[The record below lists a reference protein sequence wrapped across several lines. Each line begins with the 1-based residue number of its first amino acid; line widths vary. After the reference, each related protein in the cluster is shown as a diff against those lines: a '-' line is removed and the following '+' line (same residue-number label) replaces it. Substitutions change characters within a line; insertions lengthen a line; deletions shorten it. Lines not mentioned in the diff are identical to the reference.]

1 MDHLKGFPI
10 FRSGLVALGIV
21 AAVLSIGAAP
31 VHPERLDE
39 KLRQYVASRV
49 GEFDSIPQ
57 QRRDQLRQLA
67 AFIREKVKADRPARL
82 IFICTHNSRRS
93 QMCQV
98 WAATAAA
105 YFGVPHVENFSG
117 GTEVTAFNARAVAAL
132 RCAGLAIDDPAPAQ
146 NPRYRVRFHSAG
158 PDLVC
163 FSKVYGDASNP
174 KTDFCAVM
182 TCSQADKRCPIVA
195 GAAARMALPF
205 DDPKEFDGTPQERSK
220 YDERCQ
226 QIARE
231 LLFVFAEVGS

>member
-132 RCAGLAIDDPAPAQ
+132 RCAGLAIDDPCRHKTPAIGSAFTAPVRIWCAS
-146 NPRYRVRFHSAG
+146 PRSMETHRIQKPTSA
-158 PDLVC
+158 P
-163 FSKVYGDASNP
+163 
-174 KTDFCAVM
+174 
-182 TCSQADKRCPIVA
+182 
-195 GAAARMALPF
+195 
-205 DDPKEFDGTPQERSK
+205 
-220 YDERCQ
+220 
-226 QIARE
+226 
-231 LLFVFAEVGS
+231 

>member
-1 MDHLKGFPI
+1 MQWIQKFLRNGF
-10 FRSGLVALGIV
+10 VAVGIV
-21 AAVLSIGAAP
+21 AMVVCSGAGP

-105 YFGVPHVENFSG
+105 YFGVRHVENFSG

-132 RCAGLAIDDPAPAQ
+132 RRAGLAIDDPATAQ
-146 NPRYRVRFHSAG
+146 NPHYRVRFHSAG
-158 PDLVC
+158 TELEC

-174 KTDFCAVM
+174 KTDF
-182 TCSQADKRCPIVA
+182 SP
-195 GAAARMALPF
+195 
-205 DDPKEFDGTPQERSK
+205 
-220 YDERCQ
+220 
-226 QIARE
+226 
-231 LLFVFAEVGS
+231 

>member
-1 MDHLKGFPI
+1 MQCIQKF
-10 FRSGLVALGIV
+10 FRNRFVAAGIV
-21 AAVLSIGAAP
+21 TMVVCSGAAP
-31 VHPERLDE
+31 AHPERLNE

-67 AFIREKVKADRPARL
+67 SYLRDKVKADRPARL
-82 IFICTHNSRRS
+82 LFICTHNSRRS

-105 YFGVPHVENFSG
+105 YCGVEHVENFSG

-132 RCAGLAIDDPAPAQ
+132 RRAGVAIDDPATAP
-146 NPRYRVRFHSAG
+146 NPHYRVRFHGAG
-158 PDLVC
+158 PECEC
-163 FSKVYGDASNP
+163 FSKLYGDATNP
-174 KTDFCAVM
+174 RTDFCAVM
-182 TCSQADKRCPIVA
+182 TCSQADKQCPVVA
-195 GAAARMALPF
+195 GASERIALPF
-205 DDPKEFDGTPQERSK
+205 DDPKEFDGTPRETSK

-231 LLFVFAEVGS
+231 LLFVFSEVGS